1 MSIIEQDQIR
11 IQNYPA
17 RTLEDYRTNPAFREE
32 VGKDSIFLQLKSMN
46 KNARLNDEELFM
58 INNLEKK
65 KQNAISKFNL
75 IARLRK
81 MGDNRYYG
89 FYRQILNCTLS
100 TIKEVKIV
108 SVKLDRI
115 IGFEDL
121 KVLEKL
127 DLSNNQIRKIE
138 GFDTNVHIRILILS
152 KCLIS

>member
-1 MSIIEQDQIR
+1 
-11 IQNYPA
+11 
-17 RTLEDYRTNPAFREE
+17 
-32 VGKDSIFLQLKSMN
+32 
-46 KNARLNDEELFM
+46 M

-75 IARLRK
+75 MARLRK
-81 MGDNRYYG
+81 MADNRYFS
-89 FYRQILNCTLS
+89 FYTQILHYTLS

-108 SVKLDRI
+108 NVKLDRI

-121 KVLEKL
+121 KALEKL

-152 KCLIS
+152 NCLFI